1 MQPQQRDYAKQLA
14 YGLLYFKGAHA
25 LAVDLSCDV
34 KQAARHH
41 ESFMQSIPDVV
52 SHTEVT
58 RVLGFNV
65 VNSPK
70 YLEHLVANCGD

>member
-1 MQPQQRDYAKQLA
+1 MQVQPQQRDYAKQLA

-41 ESFMQSIPDVV
+41 ESFMHSIPDVV
-52 SHTEVT
+52 SHTEVA
-58 RVLGFNV
+58 VVPYANLGDCDEV
-65 VNSPK
+65 TMDD
-70 YLEHLVANCGD
+70 LW